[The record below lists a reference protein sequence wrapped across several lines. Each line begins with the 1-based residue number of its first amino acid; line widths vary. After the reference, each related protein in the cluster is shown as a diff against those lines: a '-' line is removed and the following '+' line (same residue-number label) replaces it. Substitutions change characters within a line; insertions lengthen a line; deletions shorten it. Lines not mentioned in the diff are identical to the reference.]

1 LKFVLLKGTENH
13 QDSNRY
19 FERKSNELYAVK
31 TIGQL
36 LAEITGQAIVYS
48 TVYQFRKKCAAILGC
63 SISDIKAVCFNSK
76 NGWDKLI
83 KTLNDTMPDGKLSTE
98 QLDRV
103 RLALF
108 DPRKLPLIKKKIRK
122 DKYEGFQKKR
132 TRAITTLSKSSAYE
146 NPENKYR

>member
-1 LKFVLLKGTENH
+1 
-13 QDSNRY
+13 
-19 FERKSNELYAVK
+19 
-31 TIGQL
+31 
-36 LAEITGQAIVYS
+36 
-48 TVYQFRKKCAAILGC
+48 
-63 SISDIKAVCFNSK
+63 
-76 NGWDKLI
+76 
-83 KTLNDTMPDGKLSTE
+83 MPDGKLSTE